1 MGPPMGVLPRNTMDH
16 SAITRPRM
24 ASPALSCSSALVVLM
39 KSTPEPPMSTRSAS
53 PA

>member
-1 MGPPMGVLPRNTMDH
+1 MGPPMGVLPRKTIDQ

-24 ASPALSCSSALVVLM
+24 ASAAFSCSRAFVVLM
-39 KSTPEPPMSTRSAS
+39 KSTPAPPMSTSSAS